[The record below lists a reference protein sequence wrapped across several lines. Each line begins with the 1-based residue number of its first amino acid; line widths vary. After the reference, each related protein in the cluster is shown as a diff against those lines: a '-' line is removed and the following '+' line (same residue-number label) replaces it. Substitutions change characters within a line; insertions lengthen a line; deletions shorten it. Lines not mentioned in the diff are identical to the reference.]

1 MTDVLLSQLTEDGGG
16 ITYANGRAVTSDGL
30 ETAAYT
36 SLFGGNERDS
46 GLEAD
51 DALQWWG
58 NLIEPDEDRKY
69 RSRTQNLLRS
79 LPLVPANL
87 LRIEEAAA
95 ADLEWFFTSGLAS
108 FVSVTASIPAV
119 NTVRI
124 VVEIVVNNEDFKF
137 VFTEQARA
145 AA

>member
-1 MTDVLLSQLTEDGGG
+1 MTDVLLRQFNDGGN
-16 ITYANGRAVTSDGL
+16 ISYVNGQAVLSDGL
-30 ETAAYT
+30 ETAAYL
-36 SLFGGNERDS
+36 SMWGGNERDS

-79 LPLVPANL
+79 LPLIPANL

-95 ADLEWFFTSGLAS
+95 ADLEWFVTSELAS
-108 FVSVTASIPAV
+108 FVRTTASIPAV
-119 NTVRI
+119 NRVRI

>member
-1 MTDVLLSQLTEDGGG
+1 MTDPLLRQEDDGGS
-16 ITYANGRAVTSDGL
+16 IEFINGRIVVSDGL
-30 ETAAYT
+30 ETAAYL

-51 DALQWWG
+51 DALQYWA
-58 NLIEPDEDRKY
+58 NLIERDEDRKY
-69 RSRTQNLLRS
+69 RSRLQNLLRS
-79 LPLVPANL
+79 LPLIPANL

-95 ADLEWFFTSGLAS
+95 ADLEWFVTSELAS
-108 FVSVTASIPAV
+108 FVRVTASIPAV
-119 NTVRI
+119 NRIRI
-124 VVEIVVNNEDFKF
+124 VVEIVINDEDFKF

>member
-1 MTDVLLSQLTEDGGG
+1 MTDVLLRQFENGGN
-16 ITYANGRAVTSDGL
+16 IEYRNGRAVLSDGL
-30 ETAAYT
+30 ETDVFNAM
-36 SLFGGNERDS
+36 FGGNERDS

-58 NLIEPDEDRKY
+58 NLIERNEDRKL

-79 LPLVPANL
+79 LPLIPANL

-95 ADLEWFFTSGLAS
+95 SDVAYLFDNGTAS
-108 FVSVTASIPAV
+108 FIRVTASIPAL
-119 NTVRI
+119 NRVRI
-124 VVEIVVNNEDFKF
+124 VVEIVINDEDFKF

-145 AA
+145 